1 MHPKVRGRLSREIT
15 YASEATV
22 PPLAPSRQE
31 VRPHA
36 KKIMQEY
43 DSSKKG
49 KKRLERKRTYMITY

>member
-1 MHPKVRGRLSREIT
+1 MHPKARGLPSHEIA

-22 PPLAPSRQE
+22 PPLAPSRQG
-31 VRPHA
+31 VQPHA

-49 KKRLERKRTYMITY
+49 KKRLERK